1 MIKGVN
7 MQVLEI
13 KDTGNDYF
21 DRILLFVKPEY
32 YSVDKTKLQRQAW
45 DFTRNIGLPPP
56 VKKKS
61 NWKAT
66 TAKTALAITVGLAIA
81 SIIIVVMQH

>member
-21 DRILLFVKPEY
+21 ERVLLFVKPEY
-32 YSVDKTKLQRQAW
+32 YSVDKEKLQKQAW
-45 DFTRNIGLPPP
+45 DFTRNIGMPPP
-56 VKKKS
+56 VRKS
-61 NWKAT
+61 VNWKTA
-66 TAKTALAITVGLAIA
+66 TAKAAAAIVVGLVL
-81 SIIIVVMQH
+81 SVVIVNL

>member
-21 DRILLFVKPEY
+21 DRILLFVKPEF
-32 YSVDKTKLQRQAW
+32 YSVDKEKLQKQAW

-56 VKKKS
+56 VRKKP

-66 TAKTALAITVGLAIA
+66 TAKATVAVVVGLAITA
-81 SIIIVVMQH
+81 LIFVLVR